1 MPQGKLTDFIEEVTG
16 DSHLRVEDDLGDGFV
31 RLRSA
36 EAERRQAKHDIRGTE
51 DIVIEML
58 RNARDAHAHS
68 IFVAVSREGERR
80 RLTILDD
87 GDGIPEHMR
96 TRIFE
101 ARVTSKLDTMHIDTW
116 GVHGR
121 GMALYAIQVNAET
134 AYVASSKTDGGSSIV
149 VETNTSVLSEK
160 ADQSSM
166 PVFSLSE
173 NGTVIVRGPRNINR
187 TVSEFAYI
195 DRDIC
200 TVYYGSPVEIAAT
213 LWDFG
218 RMALSQGTIAFCN
231 DPEEL
236 PICKRVALSGTPDEF
251 VRIAASLG
259 VQLSDRSARRIMD
272 GDIQPLAPLADGID
286 PRKQFSESEPSSPR
300 RETIPPALHCDAG
313 KAVHAKDARGLK
325 VTDDDLGE
333 LRQAVAR
340 AYEPLAEGYYLDPS
354 VDPEVRVRKDSIIIR
369 IPVRSLR

>member
-1 MPQGKLTDFIEEVTG
+1 MAQGKLTDFIEEVTG

-58 RNARDAHAHS
+58 RNARDAHARS

-80 RLTILDD
+80 RLTMVDD
-87 GDGIPEHMR
+87 GDGIPEHMQNH
-96 TRIFE
+96 IFE

-121 GMALYAIQVNAET
+121 GMALYAIQVNAEA
-134 AYVASSKTDGGSSIV
+134 AYVASSKIKGGSSIV
-149 VETNTSVLSEK
+149 VETNTRVLSEK

-173 NGTVIVRGPRNINR
+173 SGTVVVRGPRNINR

-195 DRDIC
+195 DRDAC
-200 TVYYGSPVEIAAT
+200 TVYYGSPVEVAAT

-218 RMALSQGTIAFCN
+218 RMALSQNTIAFCSN
-231 DPEEL
+231 PEEL
-236 PICKRVALSGTPDEF
+236 PVCKRIALAGSPEEF
-251 VRIAASLG
+251 VGIAASLG
-259 VQLSDRSARRIMD
+259 IQLSDRSARRIMD
-272 GDIQPLAPLADGID
+272 GDIQPVPPLADGID
-286 PRKQFSESEPSSPR
+286 PHHRFSGSPETNHLKGIQPSHAHA
-300 RETIPPALHCDAG
+300 EDAV
-313 KAVHAKDARGLK
+313 KAKDTRGLK
-325 VTDDDLGE
+325 VAADDLDE
-333 LRQAVAR
+333 FRQAVAR
-340 AYEPLAEGYYLDPS
+340 AYESLAGGYYLDPS
-354 VDPEVRVRKDSIIIR
+354 VSPEVRVRKDSIIVR
-369 IPVRSLR
+369 IPVRSQR

>member
-1 MPQGKLTDFIEEVTG
+1 MVQGKLTDFIEEVTG

-68 IFVAVSREGERR
+68 IFVAVSREGDRR
-80 RLTILDD
+80 RLTMLDD

-96 TRIFE
+96 NRIFE

-134 AYVASSKTDGGSSIV
+134 AYVASSKIKGGSAIV
-149 VETNTSVLSEK
+149 VETNTAVLSEK

-173 NGTVIVRGPRNINR
+173 NGTVVVRGPRNINR

-195 DRDIC
+195 DRDRC
-200 TVYYGSPVEIAAT
+200 TVYYGSPVEVAAT

-218 RMALSQGTIAFCN
+218 RMALSQNTIAFCS
-231 DPEEL
+231 DPEEV
-236 PICKRVALSGTPDEF
+236 PVCKRIALAGSPDEF
-251 VRIAASLG
+251 VGIAASLG
-259 VQLSDRSARRIMD
+259 IQLSDRSARRIMD
-272 GDIQPLAPLADGID
+272 GDIRPVSPLADGID
-286 PRKQFSESEPSSPR
+286 PHQRPSDSSSTARAKASLPFR
-300 RETIPPALHCDAG
+300 SDAED
-313 KAVHAKDARGLK
+313 AVKAKDARGLK
-325 VTDDDLGE
+325 VAAADLDE
-333 LRQAVAR
+333 FRHAVAQ
-340 AYEPLAEGYYLDPS
+340 AYAPLAEGYYLDPS
-354 VDPEVRVRKDSIIIR
+354 VDPEVRVRKDSITVR
-369 IPVRSLR
+369 IPVRFQH